1 MRMVKR
7 YLTAA
12 AVCLTALASWAA
24 PTGEP
29 AITFQSSAYT
39 EIGPSNLSS
48 FLLGS
53 IKEAEYTVV
62 DASGERTISV
72 VPATFNASSGDF
84 DGTWTQIKVPESG
97 VVKVYGDPA
106 NIDVIVAEGLYIT
119 SVDMPA
125 VTNLDILQLQHNAL
139 QKLDLTPYTKLRAI
153 YLSDNPFTAETPLKI
168 GAPKPDLQILEIDI
182 VDHLDQSFNLSDYPA
197 LVVFD
202 GYHNM
207 DLRNVDPTG
216 CPNLQSLSVEL
227 TPCASLDVSKNPLLQ
242 SLNISESR
250 ITSIDISKNPKLM
263 SFYASHESGS
273 VNTGYRLKSVD
284 VSKNPELVRLNVS
297 GNYLGTLNLS
307 ANTKLQSL
315 ITKRNGLKAL
325 DVSKNLDLIS
335 VNVMDNDMDFAT
347 LPYPDVNWVEY
358 FYRQNALPVAR
369 SIKEGS
375 TIDLA
380 ARVLRPNTQT
390 IARVWKMN
398 YGGEDEVLDESLYS
412 YTDGKV
418 TFPKALADSVYVEFA
433 NSLLNEY
440 NLKTTPFMVKT
451 ADDFGKP
458 SRILSFT
465 SSGSGN
471 VSFAVGMQG
480 ATTESPKTFFV
491 DFGDGVLKE
500 FRATT
505 ASGTPATPAV
515 TGLPTGRVSIYI
527 PENDVLTAF
536 YINGMPL
543 AAVDLSAAT
552 ELTELTLTDCSL
564 YDVDLRYNRCLKRL
578 DLTGNNLTTLE
589 LQGIYG
595 DYEKNVLAD
604 IRAARNKIATFH
616 NIATRATQVLDLSD
630 NQLTELTLK
639 DYDSLQQLD
648 LSGNKLTDI
657 DLTYMLA
664 ATRIDLSG
672 NSLAK
677 FTPCP
682 THVPDYL
689 DVSGNV
695 LRYGTL
701 PLPSDMGATY
711 VYAPQQPI
719 EIALKAPIVNL
730 SAYAVTAGGNPTLF
744 TWKKADGTVLVKGT
758 DYTEKDGLT
767 SFLRDDIGQVYCEL
781 TNASF
786 PAMTADNVL
795 RTTVTTVTG
804 RPTQVVASFKTV
816 KFTEKQPSIIFA
828 ATEPTQVYIDW
839 KGDGSELV
847 GYNVGTTYI
856 EYPIESIMPDAQ
868 VKIYAMDEKTVKSIN
883 VFSIYNLILDN
894 VDLTPLT
901 GAYSINLGATGLDQS
916 KLKLPVCPGLGELN
930 LSGNNFTSY
939 PYGEDYPNLAMLNL
953 SDNQLESFDFKQI
966 PNTGYVALSGNKLTE
981 LDINSK
987 YVWSVFADC
996 NNIRSVTFS
1005 DAPALNQLILASNE
1019 LDHIDI
1025 SPVRNTLN
1033 VLSLVSNRFTFATL
1047 PLPADFPRLNVYYY
1061 GNQAPMDVQCV
1072 DGKVDLSSQAVIDDI
1087 ATTYTWYA
1095 GLPEY
1100 DDETGQIIGNLLAE
1114 GTDYEIEGGVTT
1126 FLKQPEDRV
1135 ICMMANDSFPNLSLI
1150 TGLIDV
1156 RLSGVADIE
1165 ADADKAVEVY
1175 TIDGILVAKGRLS
1188 EVTPDLAPGLY
1199 IAGGRKILVK

>member
-7 YLTAA
+7 YLTT
-12 AVCLTALASWAA
+12 AVTCLMALASWAA

-39 EIGPSNLSS
+39 EIGESNLSS
-48 FLLGS
+48 LLLSG
-53 IKEAEYTVV
+53 IKEAQYTVV
-62 DASGERTISV
+62 DASGERTITV
-72 VPATFNASSGDF
+72 VPATFNASSSSF
-84 DGTWTQIKVPESG
+84 DGTWAQIKVPESG
-97 VVKVYGDPA
+97 EVKIYGDPA
-106 NIDVIVAEGLYIT
+106 NIDMLVAEGLYIT
-119 SVDMPA
+119 SVDMPKL
-125 VTNLDILQLQHNAL
+125 TNLEILQLQHNAL
-139 QKLDLTPYTKLRAI
+139 QKLDLTPYTKLQAI

-168 GAPKPDLQILEIDI
+168 GAPKPDLAILEIDI

-202 GYHNM
+202 GYHNT

-216 CPNLQSLSVEL
+216 CPLLQSLSVEL
-227 TPCASLDVSKNPLLQ
+227 TPCDKLDVSKNPLLQ
-242 SLNISESR
+242 NLNISESR
-250 ITSIDISKNPKLM
+250 ITSIDISKNPKLT
-263 SFYASHESGS
+263 SFYASHESGF

-284 VSKNPELVRLNVS
+284 VSKNPALTRLNVS
-297 GNYLGTLNLS
+297 GNYLGTLDLS
-307 ANTKLQSL
+307 ANPKLQSL
-315 ITKRNGLKAL
+315 IAKRNSLK
-325 DVSKNLDLIS
+325 SLDLSENLELTS

-358 FYRQNALPVAR
+358 FYRQNAMPVAK
-369 SIKEGS
+369 SIKEGT
-375 TIDLA
+375 TIDLS

-398 YGGEDEVLDESLYS
+398 YGGEDEVLDESLYT
-412 YTDGKV
+412 YADGKI
-418 TFPKALADSVYVEFA
+418 TFPKAVADSVYVEFA
-433 NSLLNEY
+433 NSLLTEY

-471 VSFAVGMQG
+471 VSFAVGMLG
-480 ATTESPKTFFV
+480 ATPESPRTFLV
-491 DFGDGVLKE
+491 DFGDGVMKE
-500 FRATT
+500 YRATT
-505 ASGTPATPAV
+505 PSATSATPAV
-515 TGLPTGRVSIYI
+515 TGLPTGRVSIYM
-527 PENDVLTAF
+527 PENEVMTAL

-543 AAVDLSAAT
+543 ASVDLIAAT
-552 ELTELTLTDCSL
+552 ELTELTLTDCGL

-578 DLTGNNLTTLE
+578 DLSGNNLTTLE

-595 DYEKNVLAD
+595 DYEKNVLTD

-616 NIATRATQVLDLSD
+616 SIATLATEILDLSD

-639 DYDSLQQLD
+639 DYDRLQQLD
-648 LSGNKLTDI
+648 LSGNKLTEI
-657 DLTYMLA
+657 DLNYMMA

-672 NSLAK
+672 NSLTK

-682 THVPDYL
+682 THVSDYL
-689 DVSGNV
+689 DVSDNM

-711 VYAPQQPI
+711 IYAPQRPI
-719 EIALKAPIVNL
+719 EIAEKAPIVNL
-730 SAYAVTAGGNPTLF
+730 SEYAVTAGGNPTVF
-744 TWKKADGTVLVKGT
+744 TWKKADGTPLVKGT
-758 DYTEKDGLT
+758 DYTETDGLT
-767 SFLRDDIGQVYCEL
+767 SFLLDDLGQVYCEL

-804 RPTQVVASFKTV
+804 RPTELVASFKTV
-816 KFTEKQPSIIFA
+816 RFTEKQPSIIFA

-847 GYNVGTTYI
+847 GYNVGTSYI
-856 EYPIESIMPDAQ
+856 EYPIETIYSDAQ
-868 VKIYAMDEKTVKSIN
+868 VKIYAMDENTVKSIN

-901 GAYSINLGATGLDQS
+901 GAYSINLGSTALDQS

-939 PYGEDYPNLAMLNL
+939 PYGEAYPNLAMLNL
-953 SDNQLESFDFKQI
+953 SDNQLETFDFKEA
-966 PNTGYVALSGNKLTE
+966 PNTGYVVLSGNKLTE

-996 NNIRSVTFS
+996 NKIQSVTFS

-1019 LDHIDI
+1019 LDNIDI
-1025 SPVRNTLN
+1025 TPVKNSLQ
-1033 VLSLVSNRFTFATL
+1033 VLSLVDNRFTYATL
-1047 PLPADFPRLNVYYY
+1047 PLQADFPRLNVYYY
-1061 GNQAPMDVQCV
+1061 GNQAPMDVQCI
-1072 DGKVDLSSQAVIDDI
+1072 DGTVDLSSQAVIDDI
-1087 ATTYTWYA
+1087 ATSYTWYA

-1100 DDETGQIIGNLLAE
+1100 DSETGQIIGNLLTE

-1126 FLKQPEDRV
+1126 FLKQPEDQV

-1150 TGLIDV
+1150 TNLIDV
-1156 RLSGVADIE
+1156 RLSSVGDIG

-1188 EVTPDLAPGLY
+1188 EVTPNLAPGLY
-1199 IAGGRKILVK
+1199 VAGGRKILVK